1 MPSDIEI
8 NIDATNCNEIQI
20 KDKSIAALSAEIT
33 NNHPSHFQLTSIT
46 MLVGTIMRRI
56 IIPLIVITL
65 AFAVSCSPGAAVERL
80 TS

>member
-33 NNHPSHFQLTSIT
+33 NNHP
-46 MLVGTIMRRI
+46 
-56 IIPLIVITL
+56 
-65 AFAVSCSPGAAVERL
+65 
-80 TS
+80 